1 LSVIATKTANNVCA
15 PNNTISNHQSIC
27 QNQADSVLLQDASST
42 FYPITWYEQQDKEN
56 WMYVLDANT
65 GERRHTAKQG
75 GVTSPSR
82 HRDVQKSI
90 KFKAHVFCSSEI
102 MQQSVSYDIFI
113 ASLAQ

>member
-1 LSVIATKTANNVCA
+1 
-15 PNNTISNHQSIC
+15 
-27 QNQADSVLLQDASST
+27 
-42 FYPITWYEQQDKEN
+42 
-56 WMYVLDANT
+56 MYVLDANT